1 MSTKE
6 LQEQLVDILNRW
18 KKVENASVAST
29 GNVID
34 QTDNPVIRLIM
45 ELIQRDS
52 QFHYRV
58 QDFMVDILQ
67 SKAVTLN
74 PDELE
79 VIWDGVEKHI
89 EIERNTIE
97 LAKEALSLLK
107 GRKMVIHE
115 YLLNYLMIDEE
126 KHNTVLDALA
136 TIKKGM
142 YPYG

>member
-6 LQEQLVDILNRW
+6 LQEKLVDILNRW
-18 KKVENASVAST
+18 KSVEDASVAST
-29 GNVID
+29 GNIIGK
-34 QTDNPVIRLIM
+34 TDNPVIRLVM

-58 QDFMVDILQ
+58 QDFMVDILEG
-67 SKAVTLN
+67 KTITLN

-89 EIERNTIE
+89 EIEKNTIK
-97 LAKEALSLLK
+97 LAEEALEMLK
-107 GRKMVIHE
+107 GRKMVVHE
-115 YLLNYLMIDEE
+115 YLLNYLMMDEE
-126 KHNTVLDALA
+126 KHNAILETLA

>member
-6 LQEQLVDILNRW
+6 LQEKLTDILKRW
-18 KKVENASVAST
+18 KKVEDASVAST
-29 GNVID
+29 GNIIN
-34 QTDNPVIRLIM
+34 QTDNPIIRLVM

-58 QDFMVDILQ
+58 QDFMIDILEG
-67 SKAVTLN
+67 KTVTLT
-74 PDELE
+74 PDELGD
-79 VIWDGVEKHI
+79 IWDGIEKHI
-89 EIERNTIE
+89 EIEKNTIK
-97 LAKEALSLLK
+97 LAKEALDMLK
-107 GRKMVIHE
+107 GRKMVIQE

-126 KHNTVLDALA
+126 KHNTILESLA

>member
-6 LQEQLVDILNRW
+6 LQTQLADILNRW
-18 KKVENASVAST
+18 KKVEDASVAST
-29 GNVID
+29 ANIIGK
-34 QTDNPVIRLIM
+34 TKNPVVRLVM

-52 QFHYRV
+52 SFHYRV
-58 QDFMVDILQ
+58 QDLLVDILEGKVV
-67 SKAVTLN
+67 SLS

-89 EIERNTIE
+89 EIERNTVR
-97 LAKEALSLLK
+97 LAEEALGLLK

-115 YLLNYLMIDEE
+115 YLLNYLMIDEQ
-126 KHNTVLDALA
+126 KHNTILDTLG

>member
-6 LQEQLVDILNRW
+6 VQEHLVDILDRW

-29 GNVID
+29 GAVIEK
-34 QTDNPVIRLIM
+34 TDNPVIRMVM

-52 QFHYRV
+52 QFHYFV
-58 QDFMVDILQ
+58 QDFLVDILEG
-67 SKAVTLN
+67 KAVALN
-74 PDELE
+74 PDDLLE
-79 VIWDGVEKHI
+79 IWDGVEKHI

-97 LAKEALSLLK
+97 LAEEALETLK

-115 YLLNYLMIDEE
+115 YLLNYLLIDEK
-126 KHNTVLDALA
+126 KHNAILDTLS

>member
-6 LQEQLVDILNRW
+6 LQEKLVDILNRW
-18 KKVENASVAST
+18 KSVEDASVAST
-29 GNVID
+29 GNIIGK
-34 QTDNPVIRLIM
+34 TNNPVIRLVM

-58 QDFMVDILQ
+58 QDFMVDILEG
-67 SKAVTLN
+67 KTITLN

-89 EIERNTIE
+89 EIEKDTIK
-97 LAKEALSLLK
+97 LAREALEMLK
-107 GRKMVIHE
+107 GRKMVVHE
-115 YLLNYLMIDEE
+115 YLLNYLMMDEE
-126 KHNTVLDALA
+126 KHNVILETLS
-136 TIKKGM
+136 TIRKGM

>member
-6 LQEQLVDILNRW
+6 LQQQLVDILNRW

-29 GNVID
+29 GHVMNK
-34 QTDNPVIRLIM
+34 TDNPVIRLVM

-58 QDFMVDILQ
+58 QDFMVDILEN
-67 SKAVTLN
+67 KAVTLN

-97 LAKEALSLLK
+97 LAKEALGLLK

-126 KHNTVLDALA
+126 KHNKILDDLE

>member
-6 LQEQLVDILNRW
+6 LQGQLVDILKRW
-18 KKVENASVAST
+18 QKVEDASVAST

-34 QTDNPVIRLIM
+34 KTDNPIIRLVM

-58 QDFMVDILQ
+58 QDFMIDILEG
-67 SKAVTLN
+67 KTVTLT
-74 PDELE
+74 PDEL
-79 VIWDGVEKHI
+79 VDIWDGVEKHI
-89 EIERNTIE
+89 EIEKNTIE
-97 LAKEALSLLK
+97 LAKEALELLK

-126 KHNTVLDALA
+126 KHNAILDSLA

>member
-6 LQEQLVDILNRW
+6 LQQDLTGILNRW

-29 GNVID
+29 GAIIEK
-34 QTDNPVIRLIM
+34 TDNPVIRLVM

-52 QFHYRV
+52 QFHYRI
-58 QDFMVDILQ
+58 QDYMVNILEN
-67 SKAVTLN
+67 ATVTLN
-74 PDELE
+74 PDELLE
-79 VIWDGVEKHI
+79 IWDGVEKHI
-89 EIERNTIE
+89 EIEKQTVK
-97 LAKEALSLLK
+97 LAKEALELLK

-115 YLLNYLMIDEE
+115 YLLNYLMLDEE
-126 KHNTVLDALA
+126 KHNVLLETLN